1 VCRFLHLILSCQEIE
16 HKFMTNQRLGYLGT
30 RAVQAILALLIA
42 STLHADTTLTFRNGS
57 NGYTGSTD
65 VSINTQYAQYNGGN
79 GIPGFTS

>member
-1 VCRFLHLILSCQEIE
+1 
-16 HKFMTNQRLGYLGT
+16 MTNQRPGSLGM
-30 RAVQAILALLIA
+30 RAVQAILALLIV

-57 NGYTGSTD
+57 NGYTGSAD